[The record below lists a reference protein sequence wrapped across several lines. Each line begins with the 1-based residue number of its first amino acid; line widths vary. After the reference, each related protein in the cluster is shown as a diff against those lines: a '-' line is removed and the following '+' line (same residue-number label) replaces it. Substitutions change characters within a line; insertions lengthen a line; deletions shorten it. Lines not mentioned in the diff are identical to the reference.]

1 MLEYLYTFIAGGT
14 PLIEGRLAI
23 LGATAIGLNLWYAAP
38 LALLGNLIIIP
49 ITFKLFQLA
58 HFSDLAHQFF
68 GKKIQK
74 KLDNYRNEFEKW
86 EELALLIFTAI
97 PMPLSGA
104 YTAILA
110 SRILGLKRR
119 KSAFIIGI
127 GVIIANLMALILSLG
142 LIKLL

>member
-14 PLIEGRLAI
+14 PLIEGRIAI
-23 LGATAIGLNLWYAAP
+23 LGAAAAGLNIWYAAP

-49 ITFKLFQLA
+49 IFFKLLKMA
-58 HFSDLAHQFF
+58 RFSDTVHKFF

-74 KLDNYRNEFEKW
+74 KIDEYRREFEVW

-97 PMPLSGA
+97 PLPFSGA
-104 YTAILA
+104 YSAILA
-110 SRILGLKRR
+110 SRILNLKRR
-119 KSAFIIGI
+119 KSAFVIGL
-127 GVIIANLMALILSLG
+127 GVIIANILGLLLALG

>member
-1 MLEYLYTFIAGGT
+1 MLEYVSTFIASGT

-23 LGATAIGLNLWYAAP
+23 VGAAAAGLNLWYAVP

-49 ITFKLFQLA
+49 ITFKLFKLA
-58 HFSDLAHQFF
+58 HFSDFSHNFF
-68 GKKIQK
+68 GKKVQK
-74 KLDNYRNEFEKW
+74 KIDYYREEFERW

-97 PMPLSGA
+97 PVPVSGA

-110 SRILGLKRR
+110 SHILGMKRR
-119 KSAFIIGI
+119 KSMFIIGL
-127 GVIIANLMALILSLG
+127 GVIIANILALFLSLG

>member
-1 MLEYLYTFIAGGT
+1 MLEYLYAFIAGGT

-23 LGATAIGLNLWYAAP
+23 VGAAAAGLNLWYAMP

-49 ITFKLFQLA
+49 ITFKLFRLT
-58 HFSDLAHQFF
+58 HFSEFSHKFF
-68 GKKIQK
+68 GKKVQK
-74 KLDNYRNEFEKW
+74 KLDYYRKEFERW

-97 PMPLSGA
+97 PVPVSGA

-110 SRILGLKRR
+110 SQIMGLKRR
-119 KSAFIIGI
+119 KSMFIIGL
-127 GVIIANLMALILSLG
+127 GVVFANILALLLSLG